1 MLYSFILAC
10 GVHRDN
16 VLCPFMNNGNKNCI
30 MIKSTYFQ
38 VTETVYHYSYKVFIY
53 LGFYVAFNTVQVIS
67 RWVVERA
74 EETST

>member
-10 GVHRDN
+10 GVHRDD

-38 VTETVYHYSYKVFIY
+38 VTETVYHYPYKVFRKHN
-53 LGFYVAFNTVQVIS
+53 NTYKYKIMLTVMF
-67 RWVVERA
+67 
-74 EETST
+74 